1 MLPSGMSGAFNKTM
15 QALASAAHHVYPWQ
29 PFSSGQFS
37 SLFRIQGSDSSTG
50 DLSTRVP
57 LASDVDSLEGLLM
70 WRNAW
75 KSAKAFVGGLYLLI
89 CIKVYLDSGIQI
101 LQPTTVFAGLALC
114 ILIYNSLARSAPLQG
129 SQAVLEHDPH
139 GETMLLHRVS
149 SGIYTVGSVAA
160 VALPPFVALSS
171 RHLSAPRGPPKF
183 YLAVCLWL
191 VMLVGELKLLFQT
204 SLMLVIWI
212 GLFTLPRLY
221 AENKWLLDGLARAGF
236 AVLIAALRRRH
247 RATLLMAVAGGLT
260 VFWALEITFV
270 VRCTMAMAISGAT
283 LFWRVSK
290 SNVK

>member
-1 MLPSGMSGAFNKTM
+1 MIRYVRWQLNLSLSVCPASKFPPHDQSFWPDQCCVSVIAFLSLAETCRCVGA
-15 QALASAAHHVYPWQ
+15 L
-29 PFSSGQFS
+29 
-37 SLFRIQGSDSSTG
+37 
-50 DLSTRVP
+50 
-57 LASDVDSLEGLLM
+57 
-70 WRNAW
+70 
-75 KSAKAFVGGLYLLI
+75 
-89 CIKVYLDSGIQI
+89 GIHI

-114 ILIYNSLARSAPLQG
+114 FLIYNSLVRPSSLQG
-129 SQAVLEHDPH
+129 SQTVLKHDPH
-139 GETMLLHRVS
+139 EETMLLHRLS
-149 SGIYTVGSVAA
+149 SGIRTVGSAAA

-204 SLMLVIWI
+204 SLALVVWI

-221 AENKWLLDGLARAGF
+221 VENKWLLDGLARAGF

-260 VFWALEITFV
+260 VFWALEITLV

-290 SNVK
+290 CNAK